1 MKKTLIIAE
10 AGVNHNG
17 DIDMALKLIKA
28 ASEASADIV
37 KFQTFKAENLAT
49 SEARKA
55 NYQIKNTDEHEG
67 QLSMLKKL
75 EFTMKEYILLSN
87 YAKELG
93 IEFLTTAF
101 DQESMDLLR
110 NFSLKRVKI
119 PSGEIT
125 NLPYLRSISKLNL
138 PIILSTGMSTLGEV
152 ECAIECLEEEGC
164 KRNDLSVLHCTSEY
178 PAPHSEVNLKAI
190 QTLKNA
196 FRLNVGYSDHTIG
209 NEIAI
214 AAVALGASIIE
225 KHITLDRNLPGP
237 DHIASTEPNQ
247 FKDLVKAI
255 RNIELSIGDGIKK
268 PTYTELKNISIVR
281 KSLIATKNIKRGE
294 IMSYENIGCK
304 RPGDGISPMRI
315 DEFIGKRSIRDYKV
329 DEKIDI

>member
-28 ASEASADIV
+28 ASEANADIV